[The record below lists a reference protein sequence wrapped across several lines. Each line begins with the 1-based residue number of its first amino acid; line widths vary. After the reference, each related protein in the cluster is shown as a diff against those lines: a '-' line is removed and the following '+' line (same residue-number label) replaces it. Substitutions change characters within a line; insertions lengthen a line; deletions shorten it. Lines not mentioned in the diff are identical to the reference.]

1 MKKFY
6 LIFALLAI
14 SYGGISQELSHHVIS
29 SAGDEASNGNIQLN
43 WTLGELAT
51 TTLTSTDETLTQ
63 GFQQAELIRV
73 NTREVREFVKISAYP
88 NPFDQYVN
96 IQKDTDQ
103 TLYVECIDLL
113 GRTLKMETLTQET
126 QTLHLD
132 ELASAMYFLKITN
145 EQGELMELIKIQKR

>member
-6 LIFALLAI
+6 LIFLLLAI
-14 SYGGISQELSHHVIS
+14 AYGGIAQELSHSAIS
-29 SAGDEASNGNIQLN
+29 SAGDEASSGNIQLS

-51 TTLTSTDETLTQ
+51 ATLTGNSEILTQ

-73 NTREVREFVKISAYP
+73 NTQQVHEFLNISAYP

-103 TLYVECIDLL
+103 NLYVECIDLL
-113 GRTLKMETLTQET
+113 GRTLKTETLTQEI
-126 QTLHLD
+126 QTLHLS
-132 ELASAMYFLKITN
+132 ELASAMYFLRITN
-145 EQGELMELIKIQKR
+145 TQGELIQLIKIQKK